1 MHNIKDIRK
10 DIDNFKNTIKNRNVD
25 VDFDQILNLDEENRK
40 LIQEKEKLEMEKKSI
55 SKSKD
60 ETLFEKSKE
69 ISNKIDDLSKN
80 QKNVKDQLDQILSN
94 IPNLP
99 LNDVPVGKDENS
111 NKEVVKSGKIKE
123 MSFKP
128 KSHYEIGEKLNM
140 LDFDLA
146 TKTTGSRF
154 VFVKDKLASLERAI
168 SNFMIDTHV
177 NNNGYTEISPP
188 LMATDNTMFGTGQLP
203 KFENDQFEIKFDDK
217 NDRKFLIPTAEVIL
231 TNMVK
236 NQILNLKSLPM
247 RLVASTPCFR
257 KEAGSYGKD
266 TKGMIRQH
274 QFYKV
279 ELVSIVEN
287 NKCIEE
293 LERMTNCATKILDDL
308 QLPYRKIILS
318 TGDMGFSAEKTYDIE
333 VWLPSENKYREISSC
348 SSCGT
353 FQAKRM
359 KARYKNNNNENEFVG
374 TLNGRLVA
382 STPCFR
388 KEAGS
393 YGKDTK
399 GMIRQ
404 HQFYKVELV
413 SIVENN
419 KCIEELERMTN
430 CATKILDDLQL
441 PYRKIILSTGDMGFS
456 AEKTYDIEVW
466 LPSENKYR
474 EISSCS
480 SCGTFQAKRMKAR
493 YKNNNNENEFVGT
506 LNGSGLAVGRTLIAI
521 LENYQTED
529 GSIIIPEKLRP
540 YMNNMEKIGIN

>member
-111 NKEVVKSGKIKE
+111 NKEVIKSGKIKE

-374 TLNGRLVA
+374 TLNG
-382 STPCFR
+382 
-388 KEAGS
+388 
-393 YGKDTK
+393 
-399 GMIRQ
+399 
-404 HQFYKVELV
+404 
-413 SIVENN
+413 
-419 KCIEELERMTN
+419 
-430 CATKILDDLQL
+430 
-441 PYRKIILSTGDMGFS
+441 
-456 AEKTYDIEVW
+456 
-466 LPSENKYR
+466 
-474 EISSCS
+474 
-480 SCGTFQAKRMKAR
+480 
-493 YKNNNNENEFVGT
+493 
-506 LNGSGLAVGRTLIAI
+506 SGLAVGRTLIAI

-529 GSIIIPEKLRP
+529 GSITIPEKLRP